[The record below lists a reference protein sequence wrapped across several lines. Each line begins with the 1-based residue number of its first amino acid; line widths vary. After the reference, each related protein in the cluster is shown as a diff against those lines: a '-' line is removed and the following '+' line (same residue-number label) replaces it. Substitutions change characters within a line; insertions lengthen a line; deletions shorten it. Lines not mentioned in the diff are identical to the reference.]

1 METLWDNII
10 GHQEK
15 IAELK
20 ALLQENKLPHALLI
34 TGQKGIGK
42 RKIADTLAS
51 VLLKIDFFK
60 AAALKSHPD
69 FYEVAPDYEDEKGVL
84 IHPKIIKIDDV
95 RAMQTAVSR
104 YSLQGNGRVV
114 IIDEA
119 ERMNEAAANS
129 LLKTLEEPPDNVTF
143 ILIAETRSALLDTI
157 ISRTMPLAL
166 GMLSSADIERAL
178 IKRNIAEPIAK
189 RLSTLAGGSLGR
201 AISLYEHGGLDS
213 RDEAMNF
220 LAKLNNLDMMKVW
233 TLAKEKGE
241 LEPAK
246 IADFLLYLNMLLRDI
261 LLLQEDGGSNIIY
274 NSDIRA
280 ELIGL
285 LPSFP
290 AKRCYYLIALVRDL
304 QQRMCSN
311 ANLKLQLEGFLIRA
325 SGL

>member
-20 ALLQENKLPHALLI
+20 ALLKEERLPHALLI

-51 VLLKIDFFK
+51 VLLKNDFYG
-60 AAALKSHPD
+60 AANLKSHPD
-69 FYEVAPDYEDEKGVL
+69 FYEVAPDYEDEKGALV
-84 IHPKIIKIDDV
+84 HPKTIKIDDV

-143 ILIAETRSALLDTI
+143 ILLAETRSALLDTI

-166 GMLSSADIERAL
+166 GMLSPADIETAL
-178 IKRNIAEPIAK
+178 INRNVAAPIAK

-201 AISLYEHGGLDS
+201 AISLYERGGLDS
-213 RDEAMNF
+213 RNEAMDF
-220 LAKLNNLDMMKVW
+220 LAKLNTLDMLKVW
-233 TLAKEKGE
+233 ALAKEKGE
-241 LEPAK
+241 LEMAK
-246 IADFLLYLNMLLRDI
+246 IADFLLYLNMLLRDM

-274 NSDIRA
+274 NSDIRT

-290 AKRCYYLIALVRDL
+290 DKRCYYLMALVRDM
-304 QQRMCSN
+304 QQRMRSN